1 MTAYAHTH
9 PDHLN
14 DPSRWEPLFTPFG
27 DAANECQRESCEKCR
42 DLSPDHGHLN
52 KVAWWSAKFASEMFA
67 PDSTEAKSAWDWGYL
82 TGLWHDLGK
91 FSSDFKK
98 LLRNEVSSANHST
111 AGAQHANETLRPIG
125 HILSYIIAGHHAGL
139 ADLQRDKSSLLS
151 RLAEQDY
158 ITPIRTL
165 PESKPVIDQLSS
177 VSIPGTL
184 PCSPSPQTTSFF
196 TRLLFSCLV
205 DADFLATEALMNPR
219 QHEKRVRWPDNLL
232 ERMAQDLSERI
243 NRFPPAEIGS
253 INAHREAIHQHCLA
267 AAEKQP
273 GLFTL
278 TVPTGGGKTLSS
290 LAFALR
296 HALKHD
302 LHRIVYVI
310 PYTSII
316 EQNASEFRD
325 TFSKLEKEI
334 GHPIV
339 LEHHSNFDPAESKEH
354 DDIPVHKL
362 LSENWDAPLVVTT
375 NVQFFESLAHHK
387 TSRCRK
393 LHNLTRSV
401 IILDEAQ
408 SLPPDHLTPCLDFL
422 KQLTATAHSTVV
434 LCTATQPALSK
445 LPENQPGDFAKSFNK
460 IALPITPDN
469 EIIPDTRPLFS
480 AFKRTNITLE
490 DTPLTDSELAI
501 RLQQHSRALAILN
514 TKPHASRVFG
524 LLDPDDPANLHLSA
538 QLTPAHRQA
547 ILREIKLREETAQP
561 CRLIATTVVEAGVD
575 LSFPVLYRAMTGL
588 DSFAQAVGRCNRHGK
603 LKDQKGQLIPGQ
615 VHLFTPSGQPV
626 PNFLKFAV
634 NATTTVLPDF
644 LNDADEL
651 LSPDAI
657 SRYFQHAYWQHGGQS
672 GRGWDKPEFSINF
685 QFGNEAA
692 PFLFNFKTFSKNFHL
707 ISDTQAPVV
716 IEPHPDYMP
725 SLALESYQTI
735 PVLLEKIRDAHR
747 KNYPPPANSH
757 RTLQRH
763 TVQIPK
769 NIHAALTATGDIQS
783 YCDERFP
790 ILTHPLA
797 LYHPRLGLQ
806 IPDHIKP
813 NISAFIV

>member
-1 MTAYAHTH
+1 MIAYAHTLTH
-9 PDHLN
+9 R
-14 DPSRWEPLFTPFG
+14 PSTEWEPLFTPFG
-27 DAANECQRESCEKCR
+27 DGADQCQRENCQKCA
-42 DLSPDHGHLN
+42 DLEPYHGHLN
-52 KVAWWSAKFASEMFA
+52 KVAFWAARFSSEMFA
-67 PDSTEAKSAWDWGYL
+67 PDSAEAKSAWDWGYL
-82 TGLWHDLGK
+82 AGIWHDLGK
-91 FSSDFKK
+91 FSDDFQKR
-98 LLRNEVSSANHST
+98 LRNEVPRANHST
-111 AGAQHANETLRPIG
+111 AGAQYANEALGPIG
-125 HILSYIIAGHHAGL
+125 HILCYLIAGHHAGL

-151 RLAEQDY
+151 RLSEQDY
-158 ITPIRTL
+158 ITPIRNI
-165 PESKPVIDQLSS
+165 PETKPVIDQLCS
-177 VSIPGTL
+177 VSIPDTL
-184 PCSPSPQTTSFF
+184 PCFPSPQSTSFF

-205 DADFLATEALMNPR
+205 DADFLATEAFMTPR
-219 QHEKRVRWPDNLL
+219 QHEKRVQWPDNLFA
-232 ERMAQDLSERI
+232 RMAQALAERI
-243 NRFPPAEIGS
+243 NTFPPAETGT
-253 INAHREAIHQHCLA
+253 INAHRVVIHHYCLA

-290 LAFALR
+290 LAFAIR
-296 HALKHD
+296 HAQKHD
-302 LHRIVYVI
+302 LHRIIYVI

-339 LEHHSNFDPAESKEH
+339 LEHHSNFDPSESKEQ
-354 DDIPVHKL
+354 DETPVHKL

-422 KQLTATAHSTVV
+422 KQLTATARSTVV

-445 LPENQPGDFAKSFNK
+445 LPENQPGDFTRSFNR
-460 IALPITPDN
+460 IALPITQEN
-469 EIIPDTRPLFS
+469 EIIPDTRPLFN

-514 TKPHASRVFG
+514 TKPHASRVFSIF
-524 LLDPDDPANLHLSA
+524 DPDDPANLHLSA

-603 LKDQKGQLIPGQ
+603 LKDHQGYPIPGQ
-615 VHLFTPSGQPV
+615 VHLFTPSEQPV
-626 PNFLKFAV
+626 PNFLKYAV

-644 LNDADEL
+644 SNDPDEL

-672 GRGWDKPEFSINF
+672 GRGWDKSEFSINF
-685 QFGNEAA
+685 QFGNESA
-692 PFLFNFKTFSKNFHL
+692 PFLFNFKTFSQNFHL
-707 ISDTQAPVV
+707 ILDTQAPVV

-725 SLALESYQTI
+725 GLALESYQTI
-735 PVLLEKIRDAHR
+735 PVLLEKIRDADL
-747 KNYPPPANSH
+747 KNCPPPPNSH
-757 RTLQRH
+757 RSLQRH

-797 LYHPRLGLQ
+797 LYHPRLGFQ

-813 NISAFIV
+813 SISAFIV

>member
-1 MTAYAHTH
+1 MDFYAHSLEGQ
-9 PDHLN
+9 PKKK
-14 DPSRWEPLFTPFG
+14 WESLFTPFG
-27 DAANECQRESCEKCR
+27 EGVTDCQRHTCEKCER
-42 DLSPDHGHLN
+42 MEPQHGHLN
-52 KVAWWSAKFASEMFA
+52 KVAYHTAKFAADMFPA
-67 PDSTEAKSAWDWGYL
+67 GSPESASAHQWGYL
-82 TGLWHDLGK
+82 NGLWHDLGK
-91 FSSDFKK
+91 FSDDFQKR
-98 LLRNEVSSANHST
+98 LRNEIPRANHST
-111 AGAQHANETLRPIG
+111 AGAQHAEQALRPIG
-125 HILSYIIAGHHAGL
+125 HLLSFLIAGHHAGL
-139 ADLQRDKSSLLS
+139 ADLQRDQSSLLN
-151 RLAEQDY
+151 RLRECDY
-158 ITPIRTL
+158 LFAIQNNPHTRDF
-165 PESKPVIDQLSS
+165 IDQLCYGSM
-177 VSIPGTL
+177 PDAF
-184 PCSPSPQTTSFF
+184 PCAPSPQSTSFF

-205 DADFLATEALMNPR
+205 DADFLATEAFMNPLE
-219 QHEKRVRWPDNLL
+219 HKKRVKWPSNVL
-232 ERMAQDLSERI
+232 ERMAEALAERI
-243 NRFPPAEIGS
+243 GKFPPAETGT
-253 INAHREAIHQHCLA
+253 INAHREAIRHYCAA
-267 AAEKQP
+267 AAEKHP

-296 HALKHD
+296 HAGKHN
-302 LHRIVYVI
+302 LQRIIYVI

-325 TFSKLEKEI
+325 TFSELEKEI
-334 GHPIV
+334 GHPLV
-339 LEHHSNFDPAESKEH
+339 LEHHSNFDPSKAKEQ

-362 LSENWDAPLVVTT
+362 LSENWNAPLIVTT

-408 SLPPDHLTPCLDFL
+408 SLPPDHLTPCIDFL
-422 KQLTATAHSTVV
+422 KQLTSTAHSTVV
-434 LCTATQPALSK
+434 LCTATQPALGK

-460 IALPITPDN
+460 IALPITPEN
-469 EIIPDTRPLFS
+469 EIIPEISPLFV
-480 AFKRTNITLE
+480 AFNRTNITIE
-490 DTPLTDSELAI
+490 DTPLCDADLAH
-501 RLQQHSRALAILN
+501 RLQQHPRVLAIFN
-514 TKPHASRVFG
+514 TKPHASRIFN
-524 LLDPDDPANLHLSA
+524 LLDPDDHANLHLSA

-547 ILREIKLREETAQP
+547 VIREIKLREEAGQP

-588 DSFAQAVGRCNRHGK
+588 DSFAQAIGRCNRHGK
-603 LKDQKGQLIPGQ
+603 LKDHQGNSMPGQ
-615 VHLFTPSGQPV
+615 VFLFTPSEQPV
-626 PNFLKFAV
+626 PNFLNFAV

-644 LNDADEL
+644 SNNPNEL

-672 GRGWDKPEFSINF
+672 GRGWDKPEFAINF
-685 QFGNEAA
+685 QFGNETA
-692 PFLFNFKTFSKNFHL
+692 PFLFNFKTFSQNFHL
-707 ISDTQAPVV
+707 ISDTQAPVI

-725 SLALESYQTI
+725 GLAPELYQTI
-735 PVLLEKIRDAHR
+735 PILLDKIRDANR
-747 KNYPPPANSH
+747 KSYPPPTNSH

-790 ILTHPLA
+790 ILTHPQS
-797 LYHPRLGLQ
+797 LYHPKLGLQ

-813 NISAFIV
+813 HFTAFIV